1 MLQQVTGSHVLR
13 GGKRGE
19 EEGERGKE
27 RGGGGGEKGTGGGGE
42 EEGRREGR
50 TEHMYI

>member
-13 GGKRGE
+13 GGERGRE
-19 EEGERGKE
+19 EEGE
-27 RGGGGGEKGTGGGGE
+27 GTRGGGGE

-50 TEHMYI
+50 TEHTYVHIEEYL

>member
-13 GGKRGE
+13 GG
-19 EEGERGKE
+19 E
-27 RGGGGGEKGTGGGGE
+27 RGGGGGGE

-50 TEHMYI
+50 AEHTYVHIEEYL